1 MKLHTLSSVLL
12 SAVLTTNI
20 AIAADDTKTTE
31 AAKVTEVAETTEA
44 TTETTEVTTE
54 TTETVSGKEVY
65 QTYCIACHVSEG
77 MPTIAPPIFAVK
89 NHVTAEYPERED
101 FVKRVADWVKAPNAD
116 DVLMPGA
123 VRKFGLMPAMPQ
135 LSDEQAQAVAEFL
148 FDSDMELPDWY
159 AKHYEEEHGE
169 APKAQ

>member
-1 MKLHTLSSVLL
+1 MKTLSFTSVIL
-12 SAVLTTNI
+12 SALLTTNI
-20 AIAADDTKTTE
+20 AMAADDTKATE
-31 AAKVTEVAETTEA
+31 AKETVEKAVVAEATESNS
-44 TTETTEVTTE
+44 VD
-54 TTETVSGKEVY
+54 GKAVY
-65 QTYCIACHVSEG
+65 EANCIACHVSEG

-101 FVKRVADWVKAPNAD
+101 FVKRVAEWVKAPNAD

-123 VRKFGLMPAMPQ
+123 VRKFGLMPALPH
-135 LSDEQAQAVAEFL
+135 LSDEDATAVAEFL